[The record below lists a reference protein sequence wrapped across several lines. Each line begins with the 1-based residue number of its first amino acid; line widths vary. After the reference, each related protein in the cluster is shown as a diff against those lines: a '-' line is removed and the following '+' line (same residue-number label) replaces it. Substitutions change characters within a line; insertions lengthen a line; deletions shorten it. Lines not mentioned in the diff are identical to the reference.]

1 MVVHSA
7 AAAAAAAAAVD
18 ARGQAALPGMNMLI
32 KVGTDRHEQSE
43 KKGQKTQQ
51 NRVVEPTLNTITGDH
66 S

>member
-43 KKGQKTQQ
+43 KKGPK
-51 NRVVEPTLNTITGDH
+51 NTAKQSGGTNSKYYYGGP
-66 S
+66 